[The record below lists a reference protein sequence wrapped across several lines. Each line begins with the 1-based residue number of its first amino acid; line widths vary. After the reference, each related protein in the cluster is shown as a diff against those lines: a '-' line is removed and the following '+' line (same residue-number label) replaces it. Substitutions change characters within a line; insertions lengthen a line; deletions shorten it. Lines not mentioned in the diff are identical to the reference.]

1 MTTPRTS
8 APRKNATKT
17 RGKPFEPGNPG
28 RPKGARHKATIAAEA
43 LLDGEADA
51 LTRKAIDMAKA
62 GDTVALRLCLERLVP
77 PRKDR
82 PILVELPAIVDAKDH
97 PVVIASIFA
106 AVADGEITPSEAQA
120 LAAVLE
126 QHRRSIEIAE
136 VVTRLEALEGKVPQ

>member
-1 MTTPRTS
+1 MTRTS
-8 APRKNATKT
+8 ASRKNATKT

-82 PILVELPAIVDAKDH
+82 PIVVELPAIVDAKDH